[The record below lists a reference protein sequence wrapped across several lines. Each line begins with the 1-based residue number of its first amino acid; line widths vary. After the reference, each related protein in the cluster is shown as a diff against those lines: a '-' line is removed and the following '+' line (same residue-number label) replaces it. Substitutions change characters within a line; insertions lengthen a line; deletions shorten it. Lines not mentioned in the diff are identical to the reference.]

1 LLPVLPH
8 NQPIFSRRT
17 YNSGLPVASY
27 SPRTSTCSQRA
38 CSLPL
43 AELVWALAAVF
54 LNFPA
59 LYAQAPDLQN
69 ELKAAAT
76 AEQSGHYEEAATLY
90 QKLLSAID
98 SSNPDP
104 SVLVHARTRLATAY
118 YLLHRYRESLEAV
131 TPLTGKGSRY
141 SPLPAQTWLVQ
152 GLDYVELG
160 QLPEAIT
167 SLRRTL
173 ELNPE
178 SGTARLALGDAL
190 ARSRRMLEAVK
201 EYENQTE
208 RTPSL
213 PDAWYKLGLAYA
225 ELATQV
231 AQGLA
236 QRDPASI
243 IGQQLKAEELF
254 DKGDTQGTAG
264 TLFALLRQA
273 PDQPQAQAEL
283 GMVLFHLG
291 YPKAAEDRFRKE
303 LSQDPECP
311 LARLGLAQVAA
322 LQGDWEEAISA
333 TEHLASSH
341 PRELARLLEL
351 TPAGPLNDAWAEGK
365 IPLPTQLAASRWGEL
380 WKAWLSDSD
389 FRPILEGGGASSQ
402 CSSLSS
408 KATTTPGLWLTE
420 ACYQQLRDRLRA
432 KKALTPGERS
442 MLAEAEF
449 RSGGFQEARREA
461 ERMLKSNPG
470 NEWATYW
477 LSQASGALAQQSFS
491 KVASLNPDSAR
502 LHELLAHYFATRRQF
517 ARAKAEYLAAIQK
530 APELSDLHL
539 GLGTLYLQDGELP
552 EAEKELQ
559 RTIELAPESA
569 LAHYHLGHIYVHEQ
583 RWDLAIPQLRR
594 AVNDPAVT
602 VKARLDLAKA
612 LAETDRTREAVE
624 ELLPALP
631 NDKDGQ
637 AHYRLAGL
645 YKKLGDNTR
654 AEEALSAFKRLRDAS
669 IQENRGELQALENE
683 REKFD
688 PVTSEPPR

>member
-1 LLPVLPH
+1 VSIGVGLALP
-8 NQPIFSRRT
+8 FRSMRART
-17 YNSGLPVASY
+17 GVRQAVPLHSTHAALWRLRGSLHLAAS
-27 SPRTSTCSQRA
+27 TS
-38 CSLPL
+38 
-43 AELVWALAAVF
+43 ALAAVF

-59 LYAQAPDLQN
+59 LCGQAPDLQN
-69 ELKAAAT
+69 ELKAAAI
-76 AEQSGHYEEAATLY
+76 AEQSGHYDEAATLY
-90 QKLLSAID
+90 QKLLSGID
-98 SSNPDP
+98 SSKVDP
-104 SVLVHARTRLATAY
+104 SVLVHVRTRLATAY
-118 YLLHRYRESLEAV
+118 YLLHRYQESLEAV
-131 TPLTGKGSRY
+131 APLTAKGSQY
-141 SPLPAQTWLVQ
+141 SPLPAQAWLVQ

-167 SLRRTL
+167 SLRRAL

-190 ARSRRMLEAVK
+190 ARSGRMQEAVR

-225 ELATQV
+225 QLATQV
-231 AQGLA
+231 AQDLA
-236 QRDPASI
+236 QKDPASI

-254 DKGDTQGTAG
+254 DKGDTLDTAG
-264 TLFALLRQA
+264 TLFALLRRA

-291 YPKAAEDRFRKE
+291 YPKAAEDHFRKE
-303 LSQDPECP
+303 LSQDPNCP

-322 LQGDWEEAISA
+322 LRGDWEEAISA
-333 TEHLASSH
+333 SEHLARSH
-341 PRELARLLEL
+341 PRELERLLEL
-351 TPAGPLNDAWAEGK
+351 PAAGPLNDAWTEGK
-365 IPLPTQLAASRWGEL
+365 IPLPAQLAASRGAEL

-389 FRPILEGGGASSQ
+389 SRPTLAKAEASSQ
-402 CSSLSS
+402 CSSPSP

-420 ACYQQLRDRLRA
+420 ACYRQLRDRLKA

-442 MLAEAEF
+442 KLAEAEF
-449 RSGGFQEARREA
+449 RLGHFQEARREA
-461 ERMLKSNPG
+461 ERMLESNPG
-470 NEWATYW
+470 NQWVIYW
-477 LSQASGALAQQSFS
+477 LSQSSGALAQQSFS

-517 ARAKAEYLAAIQK
+517 ARAKTEYLAAIQK
-530 APELSDLHL
+530 APDLPDLHL
-539 GLGTLYLQDGELP
+539 GLGTLYLQDGEVA

-559 RTIELAPESA
+559 RTIELSPEST
-569 LAHYHLGHIYVHEQ
+569 LADYELGHIYVHEQ
-583 RWDLAIPQLRR
+583 RWDPAVQYLRR
-594 AVNDPAVT
+594 AVNDPSVN

-631 NDKDGQ
+631 DDKNGE

-654 AEEALSAFKRLRDAS
+654 AEESLNAFKRLRDAS
-669 IQENRGELQALENE
+669 IKANRGELEALQNE

-688 PVTSEPPR
+688 PLTSESPR